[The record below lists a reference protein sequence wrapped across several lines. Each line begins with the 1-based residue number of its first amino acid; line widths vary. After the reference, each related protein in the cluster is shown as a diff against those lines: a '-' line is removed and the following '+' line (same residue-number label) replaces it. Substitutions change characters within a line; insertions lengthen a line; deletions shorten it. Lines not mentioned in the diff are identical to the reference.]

1 MTTTPMTMKESFV
14 RRFANMYVEGFRS
27 MTIGRKLWLL
37 ILVKLFLFFAVL
49 KLFFFPDI
57 LERDYNTD
65 AERADAVRQH
75 LAAPADNNTIEK
87 FKQ

>member
-1 MTTTPMTMKESFV
+1 MNESFI
-14 RRFANMYVEGFRS
+14 RRFTSMYVEGFRS

-57 LERDYNTD
+57 LKRDYDTD
-65 AERADAVRQH
+65 ADRADAVRQH
-75 LAAPADNNTIEK
+75 LAAPADDNTTEK
-87 FKQ
+87 YKQ